1 MMRSRDTK
9 RVTDIQ
15 SYMKNIIMTYRTNF
29 DTFPSNYGSG
39 SYASSGY
46 CLSEMVNRSDL
57 VMDYVN
63 VSKKEGQFSSL
74 KTDTSQ
80 PPTDP
85 SHQMTYESLCSM
97 TGSYIYS
104 QIKYGRNSQLV
115 LIGARLEIK
124 SSANYGTGADLTDS

>member
-39 SYASSGY
+39 SYANSGY
-46 CLSEMVNRSDL
+46 CLTEMVNRSDL
-57 VMDYVN
+57 VMDYAN
-63 VSKKEGQFSSL
+63 VSKKEGHFSAL

-85 SHQMTYESLCSM
+85 SHQMTYPTLCNM

-104 QIKYGRNSQLV
+104 QIKYGRSSQV
-115 LIGARLEIK
+115 ALIGARLEIK
-124 SSANYGTGADLTDS
+124 ISANYGTGVDLTDS